1 MLEQLL
7 YQYNMRDGKHV
18 KTVIDG
24 LFRDP
29 DSRALISKDRAAYEN
44 YKQKRQHE
52 QTYNKMNEQIEDLK
66 AEINMLKDMLI
77 KKIGQ

>member
-1 MLEQLL
+1 LRFRSKMK
-7 YQYNMRDGKHV
+7 DGKYV
-18 KTVIDG
+18 KTVVEG

-29 DSRALISKDRAAYEN
+29 DTHTLISKDRAAYEN
-44 YKQKRQHE
+44 YKQKRQHDY
-52 QTYNKMNEQIEDLK
+52 TYKQMSGQIEDLK